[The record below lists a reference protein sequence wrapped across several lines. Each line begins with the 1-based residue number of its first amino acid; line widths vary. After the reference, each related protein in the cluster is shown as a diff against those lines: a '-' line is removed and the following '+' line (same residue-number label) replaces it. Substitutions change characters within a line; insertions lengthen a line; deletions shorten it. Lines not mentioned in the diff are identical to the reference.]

1 MKGKVV
7 NFCMAL
13 LNLLV
18 GLVIVMYS
26 IKIPREITELTV
38 QEYKIVSIIKIIINI
53 TFCVITLL
61 NIINYFLNQRDSLR
75 KTGFLIAVFSIAF
88 LFIKEWPIAIF
99 SILGALIIIIA
110 TARERWVETNSITMI
125 SIIGVIA
132 VCLCISFG
140 ACFVYKSLGTY
151 ILEKENANEMPY
163 KEDYFKYVTELGIEE
178 PYINVKKDGKYGYI
192 TKDGKTVIDFQFEY
206 ASPFVPIKSF
216 DKNFEIALV
225 CKDGSTWIILKNL
238 RKVLTYRS
246 VSMDEDYEAKIK
258 ELEDIY
264 YNTLDQ
270 QEDMH
275 FEIET
280 KKDNIYK
287 VKSYP
292 KEDDSNSYRYDY
304 NDKYD
309 VVVTKSSLGFGDTY
323 ELASKENLDLK
334 IELECEKLCY
344 DENYLYIYSNG
355 TIPFYNIQDRKQ
367 GWFTGH
373 GNNKV
378 TLSGKAQI
386 LEIMRDNIL
395 IKNHNDNTT
404 YFIDKDGNK
413 LSDVY
418 KEIFIINENRY
429 IVKLTNNKYTVID
442 KEFNKVS
449 NDEWDFVDTT
459 LISNDIIIFGTSK
472 DAISFND
479 YDYAENM
486 NLKMVDFDGNT
497 LADNLQQIYTKYY
510 YISSDNSKAY
520 TQRYSEFLDS
530 LKIMESKFVGDEF
543 YK

>member
-1 MKGKVV
+1 
-7 NFCMAL
+7 
-13 LNLLV
+13 
-18 GLVIVMYS
+18 
-26 IKIPREITELTV
+26 
-38 QEYKIVSIIKIIINI
+38 
-53 TFCVITLL
+53 
-61 NIINYFLNQRDSLR
+61 
-75 KTGFLIAVFSIAF
+75 
-88 LFIKEWPIAIF
+88 
-99 SILGALIIIIA
+99 
-110 TARERWVETNSITMI
+110 
-125 SIIGVIA
+125 
-132 VCLCISFG
+132 
-140 ACFVYKSLGTY
+140 
-151 ILEKENANEMPY
+151 
-163 KEDYFKYVTELGIEE
+163 
-178 PYINVKKDGKYGYI
+178 
-192 TKDGKTVIDFQFEY
+192 
-206 ASPFVPIKSF
+206 
-216 DKNFEIALV
+216 
-225 CKDGSTWIILKNL
+225 
-238 RKVLTYRS
+238 
-246 VSMDEDYEAKIK
+246 MDEDYEAKLK

-264 YNTLDQ
+264 YNTLEQ

-280 KKDNIYK
+280 KKDSIAK
-287 VKSYP
+287 VKAY
-292 KEDDSNSYRYDY
+292 ENDENSNSYRYDY
-304 NDKYD
+304 NEKYD
-309 VVVTKSSLGFGDTY
+309 VIVTKSSLGFGDTY

-344 DENYLYIYSNG
+344 DTNYLYIYSNG
-355 TIPFYNIQDRKQ
+355 TIPFYDTNNRKQ

-386 LEIMRDNIL
+386 LEIIENNIL
-395 IKNHNDNTT
+395 IRNHNDNTT

-442 KEFNKVS
+442 KEFNKVC
-449 NDEWDFVDTT
+449 NEEWDFVDTS
-459 LISNDIIIFGTSK
+459 LISNDVIIFGTSK

-486 NLKMVDFDGNT
+486 NLKMISLNGDI

-510 YISSDNSKAY
+510 YISSDSSKAY